1 MNKFLFALVILLF
14 AIISCQKTGVKS
26 WCYINCMKKIKRT
39 SMKAQTCIVSN
50 TLINTAKSN
59 PLSVAKT
66 IVKTVKGAK
75 VAFEECE
82 QYINAINSARS
93 KLSRQC
99 SNKCRSRNQKN

>member
-14 AIISCQKTGVKS
+14 AIISCEKTGVNS
-26 WCYINCMKKIKRT
+26 WCYIKCMKKIKRT

-50 TLINTAKSN
+50 TLLNTAKSN

-82 QYINAINSARS
+82 QYINLINTVRN

-99 SNKCRSRNQKN
+99 SDKCRSRNKQN